1 MGRRLDHT
9 QRKEDA
15 MPYYMYVALQEDNK
29 IAVLTIDP
37 HTGTLT
43 PQGEVSVPGGP
54 FTLAIRPDRQFLY
67 AGCRD
72 TPQIASFAITPATGG
87 LTQNGAVSLEAWPV
101 YVSTDRTGKF
111 VLSAYYQGGHVAV
124 HPIGGDGSVGGPPI
138 EWLATATGAHAMQTD
153 PTNHYAFVP
162 HIAGNGPNAIFQF
175 TFDEHT
181 GRLTPN
187 APAKVEPEAL
197 LGPRHF
203 CFHPSLDI
211 LYFSNEQGCSV
222 TGYRLDTATGTLAA
236 FQTITT
242 LPEGYTERN
251 TCSQIQITASG
262 RFLYAPNRGH
272 NSIACFAVDTA
283 TGQLTA
289 MGRVASEPIPNA
301 LSLDPQDQFLF
312 SAGQASGRMASFRIN
327 AESGV
332 LTPLETY
339 PLGNRPAWVSITE
352 LPG

>member
-1 MGRRLDHT
+1 
-9 QRKEDA
+9 
-15 MPYYMYVALQEDNK
+15 MPRHA
-29 IAVLTIDP
+29 T
-37 HTGTLT
+37 
-43 PQGEVSVPGGP
+43 
-54 FTLAIRPDRQFLY
+54 DRQL
-67 AGCRD
+67 RD
-72 TPQIASFAITPATGG
+72 HPGHRRAHAERGRLVGRLARLRLHGPHRQVCAVGLLPGRPCGSPSDWGG
-87 LTQNGAVSLEAWPV
+87 WIGRGA
-101 YVSTDRTGKF
+101 
-111 VLSAYYQGGHVAV
+111 
-124 HPIGGDGSVGGPPI
+124 PI

-289 MGRVASEPIPNA
+289 TGRVASEPIPNA

-312 SAGQASGRMASFRIN
+312 SAGQASGAMAVFRVD
-327 AESGV
+327 AES
-332 LTPLETY
+332 
-339 PLGNRPAWVSITE
+339 
-352 LPG
+352 

>member
-1 MGRRLDHT
+1 
-9 QRKEDA
+9 
-15 MPYYMYVALQEDNK
+15 MPYYMYVALQADEK
-29 IAVLTIDP
+29 ISVLTIDP
-37 HTGTLT
+37 QTGTLT

-54 FTLAIRPDRQFLY
+54 FTLAISPDRKFLY

-72 TPQIASFAITPATGG
+72 TPQLSSFAINPANGG
-87 LTQNGAVSLEAWPV
+87 LTQHGAVALEAWPV
-101 YVSTDRTGKF
+101 YISTDRTGKF

-124 HPIGGDGSVGGPPI
+124 HPIG
-138 EWLATATGAHAMQTD
+138 
-153 PTNHYAFVP
+153 FVP

-175 TFDEHT
+175 KFDEHT

-187 APAKVEPEAL
+187 SPARVEPEAL

-211 LYFSNEQGCSV
+211 LYFSNEQDCSV
-222 TGYRLDTATGTLAA
+222 TGYRLDTATGTLSA

-251 TCSQIQITASG
+251 TCSQIQVSASG

-289 MGRVASEPIPNA
+289 TGRVASEPIPNA
-301 LSLDPQDQFLF
+301 FSLDPQDKFLF
-312 SAGQASGRMASFRIN
+312 SAGQASGRMAAFRVN
-327 AESGV
+327 ADSGA
-332 LTPLETY
+332 LTPLATY
-339 PLGNRPAWVSITE
+339 PLGNRPAWVSITA

>member
-1 MGRRLDHT
+1 
-9 QRKEDA
+9 
-15 MPYYMYVALQEDNK
+15 MPCYMYVALQEDDK
-29 IAVLTIDP
+29 ISVFTIDP
-37 HTGTLT
+37 QTGRLT
-43 PQGEVSVPGGP
+43 SQVEVSVPGGP
-54 FTLAIRPDRQFLY
+54 FTLAISPDRKFLY

-72 TPQIASFAITPATGG
+72 TPQISSFQINQANGG
-87 LTQNGAVSLEAWPV
+87 LTQNGTVSLEANPV
-101 YVSTDRTGKF
+101 YVSTDRKGKF
-111 VLSAYYQGGHVAV
+111 VLSSYYQGAHVAV

-138 EWLATATGAHAMQTD
+138 EWLETATGAHSLQTD
-153 PTNHYAFVP
+153 PTNKFAFVP

-175 TFDEHT
+175 RFDENT
-181 GRLTPN
+181 GHLTPN
-187 APAKVEPEAL
+187 SPFKVEPAEF

-211 LYFSNEQGCSV
+211 LYFSNEQDSSV
-222 TGYRLDTATGTLAA
+222 TGYRLDTAKGTLSL

-251 TCSQIQITASG
+251 TCSQIQVSASG
-262 RFLYAPNRGH
+262 KFLYAPNRGH
-272 NSIACFAVDTA
+272 NSIACFSVDTS

-289 MGRVASEPIPNA
+289 TGRVASEPIPNA
-301 LSLDPQDQFLF
+301 LSLGHQDKFLF
-312 SAGQASGRMASFRIN
+312 SAGQESGRMASFSVN
-327 AESGV
+327 PDSGE